1 MQTDT
6 PQPHEE
12 TIMALTTFSG
22 PVRSLNGFIDGTP
35 TDPITVTTA
44 GNINSSYATSSATT
58 GDTRLS
64 YARLAFTSTGSGET
78 IRALTQVTGAGA
90 ATGGTV
96 NGGHISL
103 SINGSGTISG
113 AGNALRV
120 TLGGSS
126 TAPGG
131 TISALQV
138 DSDFASGA
146 TLPGSTSFI
155 RVTNSGT
162 GTISNLFNLPDAMV
176 QAIGATS
183 TTPTQKIRFVDSAGT
198 AYFLYAVEA

>member
-1 MQTDT
+1 
-6 PQPHEE
+6 
-12 TIMALTTFSG
+12 MARTSFTG
-22 PVRSLNGFIDGTP
+22 PVSSANGFLSGTA
-35 TDPITVTTA
+35 TDPISVTTA
-44 GNINSSYATSSATT
+44 QNISSSYGTTSATT
-58 GDTRLS
+58 GDTRLT
-64 YARLAFTSTGSGET
+64 YNRLAFTSTGSGET
-78 IRALTQVTGAGA
+78 GRWLTQVTGAGA
-90 ATGGTV
+90 GAAGTV

-131 TISALQV
+131 TLAALQV

-146 TLPGSTSFI
+146 TLPGTTAFI
-155 RVTNSGT
+155 RATNSGT
-162 GTISNLFNLPDAMV
+162 GSISNLFNLPDAMV

-183 TTPTQKIRFVDSAGT
+183 TTPTQKIRFVDSAGVG
-198 AYFLYAVEA
+198 YFLYAVEA

>member
-1 MQTDT
+1 
-6 PQPHEE
+6 
-12 TIMALTTFSG
+12 MAQTTFSG
-22 PVRSLNGFIDGTP
+22 PVQSLNGFLSGTSAS
-35 TDPITVTTA
+35 PIAVTTA
-44 GNINSSYATSSATT
+44 ENISSSYATTSATT
-58 GDTRLS
+58 GDTRLNYS
-64 YARLAFTSTGSGET
+64 RLEFSSTGSGET
-78 IRALTQVTGAGA
+78 GRWLTRVTGANG
-90 ATGGTV
+90 ATGGTI

-131 TISALQV
+131 TLAALQV
-138 DSDFASGA
+138 DSDFASGT
-146 TLPGSTSFI
+146 TLPGTTAFI

-162 GTISNLFNLPDAMV
+162 GSISNLFNLPDAMV